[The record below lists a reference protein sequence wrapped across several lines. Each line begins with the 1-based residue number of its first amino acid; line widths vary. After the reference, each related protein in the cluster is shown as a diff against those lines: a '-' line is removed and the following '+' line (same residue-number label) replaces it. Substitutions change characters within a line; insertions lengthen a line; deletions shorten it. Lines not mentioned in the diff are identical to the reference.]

1 MRSTRV
7 LVATVGVATALIVG
21 GCASSHGSTEPAAL
35 THGVG
40 TTLDRALPQSI
51 ADLPLRDPEGHT
63 VTLRS
68 FAGRTLVLSDSMT
81 LCSEDCPLDT
91 ANVVS
96 AARATDAAGLTDKTE
111 FLSITIDPA
120 RDTPHRLAAYR
131 RLYDRG
137 RTLPNWQLLTGSKAD
152 IARLWHD
159 LGVWYHRVPEARP
172 PDRDWL
178 TGKPLT
184 YDVAHSD
191 EVFVFDDHLHE
202 RLVMS
207 GHAHVPH
214 SSSVPPRLRTFLSRL
229 GHRHLAA
236 PGPDTWTAQDVTQA
250 VGWLTGTRI
259 SGA

>member
-1 MRSTRV
+1 
-7 LVATVGVATALIVG
+7 
-21 GCASSHGSTEPAAL
+21 
-35 THGVG
+35 
-40 TTLDRALPQSI
+40 
-51 ADLPLRDPEGHT
+51 LRDPQGHI
-63 VTLRS
+63 VTLGS
-68 FAGRTLVLSDSMT
+68 FAGRTLVVSDSMT

-91 ANVVS
+91 ANIVS

-137 RTLPNWQLLTGSKAD
+137 HMLPNWQLLTGSESD

-159 LGVWYHRVPEARP
+159 LGVWYRRVPQGSP
-172 PDRDWL
+172 PARDWL

-214 SSSVPPRLRTFLSRL
+214 PSSVPPRLRAFLSRL
-229 GHRHLAA
+229 GHQHLAS
-236 PGPDTWTAQDVTQA
+236 PGPDTWTAQDVTAA

-259 SGA
+259 PGA